1 MIVDAIRSSYYL
13 HAHANGS
20 KFCRGSH
27 SNCDSSRTKIVNWIM
42 SSYDIYI
49 HSISDDSVDP
59 VGVYTS
65 PLKREHSFQNICISG
80 LMYKIKNGIW
90 CQRASRL
97 VLKMSNFFFQIYDH
111 KMKLALITRR
121 PSCMSRKTKQQV
133 CPENR
138 FWCLSDILPWTCLK
152 SKSGDKK
159 WKWHLRSLDHECSN

>member
-1 MIVDAIRSSYYL
+1 MIVDAISSSYYL

-27 SNCDSSRTKIVNWIM
+27 SNCDSSRTKIVNWII

-59 VGVYTS
+59 VGVQCTLHLWKENTPFRIFVWIRS
-65 PLKREHSFQNICISG
+65 KMEFDVWRAALSQK
-80 LMYKIKNGIW
+80 
-90 CQRASRL
+90 CQT
-97 VLKMSNFFFQIYDH
+97 FFQICDH
-111 KMKLALITRR
+111 KMKLALITGW
-121 PSCMSRKTKQQV
+121 SLSMLRKTKQQV

-159 WKWHLRSLDHECSN
+159 WKWHLRSLGHECSN